1 MAESQEPIEY
11 DTQLLAALEGGLS
24 RPRLSTYVTAAS
36 GDQRRAMLLYLWN
49 CRLAKAFLFPLNIAE
64 VATRNSMHRALSDEF
79 GGPQWILDPPFP
91 LTAESQAS
99 RERALSRLKNGPHSD
114 GLVAALTFDFWS
126 NLFRREY
133 SAVWV
138 RPGLLTATFPNLAA
152 SDGRHEIQQL
162 VAKIN
167 HLRNRIAHHEP
178 IHALNLREQYDAILA
193 LIGHLCS
200 KTRDWVRSHS
210 TCMTVMR
217 TPPCEESH
225 LPGLPLSSTNL
236 HTPLTL
242 SEETPLLAAARPPV
256 ALVPNSKSG
265 GTRLVSP
272 TRIIRFIAKRATTQG
287 EMIDL
292 SEHTLG
298 DVVAATPE
306 ILTATISRQASTG
319 DALELFF
326 PSGVPQAARPQALL
340 VQSNNQTHG
349 VILHPS
355 IRYH

>member
-1 MAESQEPIEY
+1 MDPGPAFPFNGRIASIPATGTFAAQER
-11 DTQLLAALEGGLS
+11 T
-24 RPRLSTYVTAAS
+24 
-36 GDQRRAMLLYLWN
+36 
-49 CRLAKAFLFPLNIAE
+49 K
-64 VATRNSMHRALSDEF
+64 
-79 GGPQWILDPPFP
+79 
-91 LTAESQAS
+91 
-99 RERALSRLKNGPHSD
+99 SD
-114 GLVAALTFDFWS
+114 GLIAALTFDFWS

-133 SAVWV
+133 SAVWM

-167 HLRNRIAHHEP
+167 YLRNRIAHHEP
-178 IHALNLREQYDAILA
+178 IHGLNLREQYDAILA
-193 LIGHLCS
+193 LIGHLCP

-210 TCMTVMR
+210 TCMTVLR
-217 TPPCEESH
+217 TPPSEESH

-236 HTPLTL
+236 RSPLTL
-242 SEETPLLAAARPPV
+242 SEETPLLLALPAIAAARPPL
-256 ALVPNSKSG
+256 ALVPDLKSG
-265 GTRLVSP
+265 GTRLVPP
-272 TRIIRFIAKRATTQG
+272 TRIIRFISNRATNQG
-287 EMIDL
+287 GMIDL

-319 DALELFF
+319 DALALFF
-326 PSGVPQAARPQALL
+326 PSGVPQAERPQALL
-340 VQSNNQTHG
+340 VRSNNQTHG